1 MSLLAEGL
9 ASLLPADGS
18 GRATWRVC
26 PSYAVDQLR
35 NECLLDDPPQTSVT
49 SYGTA
54 VDGASSIP
62 APTLLACSNSKPSRS
77 TLLEDTMSST
87 DAASRSTTPA
97 KAAATMKRGTREL
110 GDPYFHQLVVG
121 GTLSL
126 GVLLI
131 VGALAILAIML
142 MEQSNFRDADLDGFT
157 SLGEACLVE
166 SSFD

>member
-1 MSLLAEGL
+1 
-9 ASLLPADGS
+9 
-18 GRATWRVC
+18 
-26 PSYAVDQLR
+26 
-35 NECLLDDPPQTSVT
+35 
-49 SYGTA
+49 
-54 VDGASSIP
+54 
-62 APTLLACSNSKPSRS
+62 
-77 TLLEDTMSST
+77 
-87 DAASRSTTPA
+87 
-97 KAAATMKRGTREL
+97 MKRGTREL

-157 SLGEACLVE
+157 SLREACLVE